1 MRIEHSL
8 TSPRGPGAQAQPV
21 RDEQPV
27 PDRPLRPG
35 PFGPTDIRRALRVGW
50 GVFLALPGPSLALGA
65 VFALIAVAL
74 LLALIWLGV
83 TPLWLVLTGGFLLIG
98 PPLLAGFF
106 ALARRHEAG
115 LEAGLRDALS
125 GYGKAGAGF
134 WALSALCAFL
144 LLIWITDAGILY
156 AFLVGS
162 GPLTEPSATGGW
174 MGLTEGV
181 RRFAFW
187 SGVLGA
193 IFASGLYVISAFAAP
208 LLFED
213 RVGVLAAIQASA
225 RAILGNPGPALVW
238 ALVIAVGTLA
248 GILLP
253 VLLPI
258 TLPVLAYGSFSLY
271 RTLFPPESP

>member
-8 TSPRGPGAQAQPV
+8 TGPGRAGAQVQPV
-21 RDEQPV
+21 TGEQPL

-35 PFGPTDIRRALRVGW
+35 PFELRDIRRALRVGW
-50 GVFLALPGPSLALGA
+50 GVFLALPGPSLALGG
-65 VFALIAVAL
+65 VFALIAVGL
-74 LLALIWLGV
+74 LLALIWLGA
-83 TPLWLVLTGGFLLIG
+83 TPFWLVLTGGFLLIG

-115 LEAGLRDALS
+115 LEADLRDVLS

-156 AFLVGS
+156 ALLVGS
-162 GPLTEPSATGGW
+162 GPLTEPSAIGGS

-187 SGVLGA
+187 SGLLGA
-193 IFASGLYVISAFAAP
+193 VFASGLFVISAFAAP

-213 RVGVLAAIQASA
+213 RVGVLEAIQASA
-225 RAILGNPGPALVW
+225 RAILGNPAPALVW
-238 ALVIAVGTLA
+238 ALIIAVGTLA
-248 GILLP
+248 GVLLP
-253 VLLPI
+253 ALLPI
-258 TLPVLAYGSFSLY
+258 TLPVLAYGSFALY
-271 RTLFPPESP
+271 RTLFPTEAR